1 MMMMMMYRVI
11 NMRRYRTDAVNQTT
25 QLHDALDFITVTEQN
40 LLYANSVYKY
50 Q

>member
-11 NMRRYRTDAVNQTT
+11 NMRCYRTDAVNQTT